1 MLMAVNAPA
10 ADLPTIVSRIPRHP
24 VQSSAL
30 VSVGYSKRLHV
41 LEVEFTNGAV
51 YRYIEVPRSFYRG
64 LMSADSK
71 ARFYHA
77 NIKRKFR
84 SVRVRLRTKEKSG
97 N

>member
-1 MLMAVNAPA
+1 MAANALA
-10 ADLPTIVSRIPRHP
+10 ADPPAIVSRIPRYP

-30 VSVGYSKRLHV
+30 ASVGYSKRLRV

-51 YRYIEVPRSFYRG
+51 YRYVGVPRRLYHD
-64 LMSADSK
+64 LMSAESK

-77 NIKRKFR
+77 NIKKKFR
-84 SVRVRLRTKEKSG
+84 SVRVRSHMKENSR